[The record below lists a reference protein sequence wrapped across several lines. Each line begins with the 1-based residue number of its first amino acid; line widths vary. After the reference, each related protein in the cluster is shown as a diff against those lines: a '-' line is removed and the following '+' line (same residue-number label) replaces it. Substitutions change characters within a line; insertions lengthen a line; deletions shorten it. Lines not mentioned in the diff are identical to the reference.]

1 MDFSYKRGM
10 DQKKTSIVS
19 ALEVLESIKISYNK
33 NEIIDDKNHLRHISA
48 LTNLKENENNL
59 KSSIVEPTIEY
70 NPQREII
77 EEKEF
82 PNKEITK
89 SYSIDKDMLYDKNLV
104 DKKIMNNNISG
115 GNQKQ
120 SINKSNSSK
129 INFEKSK
136 ENVNIK
142 SVVNKDDKT
151 ITNTIQINNKPLT
164 NNNNNI
170 VNNVHSPKAN
180 KNIQYTNNTKINN
193 HHTNI
198 INNEKLNKNKETI
211 TFEEKK
217 MTDKRNYESNSNDK
231 ETKQTI
237 ESKIAQT
244 NSNVNLVSNNNAQS
258 ISEKNN
264 DAKVK
269 LSKNQVKSKNNN
281 ILNNLNLK
289 KVK

>member
-82 PNKEITK
+82 RNKEITK

-151 ITNTIQINNKPLT
+151 ITKTIQINNKPLT